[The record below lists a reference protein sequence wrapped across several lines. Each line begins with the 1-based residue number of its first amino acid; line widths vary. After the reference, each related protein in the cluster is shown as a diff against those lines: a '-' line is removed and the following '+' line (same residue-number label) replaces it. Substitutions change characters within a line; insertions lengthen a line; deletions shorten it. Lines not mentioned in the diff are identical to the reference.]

1 MNSFYEYTKK
11 DNEIYTNHCKINSL
25 ITLDNSVYSE
35 KIYSLEVMKDLLSKF
50 PVKYLN
56 IFIVGFNSPFIPL
69 DNLEV
74 SKFGFMFDYSNNFV
88 RETIHQYYL
97 SQYLFVLI
105 NFDDKKF
112 SYLLFTI

>member
-1 MNSFYEYTKK
+1 
-11 DNEIYTNHCKINSL
+11 
-25 ITLDNSVYSE
+25 
-35 KIYSLEVMKDLLSKF
+35 MKDLLSKF

-97 SQYLFVLI
+97 SQYLFVYKTLDLGGSEFGALFEELVNKKLKSLI
-105 NFDDKKF
+105 GEKAIERYVFSIVGTGTKNFIDQ
-112 SYLLFTI
+112 IR